1 MRLFRISSDEV
12 EPIPERSYRD
22 TQVSGFGEST
32 LEQFLVEHPE
42 VIPGEEI
49 DPEDPPRFMV
59 IRSQASVTPGS
70 IDILLVDHKGIP
82 TVVEAKLVDN
92 REIRRTVLAQGVE
105 YLAHLRKEWT
115 PDRMFEEGREFW
127 NKRGLDFETEALK
140 RLGLSFEGEFVDK
153 VAANLDGNRMR
164 LIIASDGIPSE
175 LRTVVEFLN
184 ETSSFEVYGLEVR
197 FFATEEESHRIL
209 APRIVGFT
217 ERARKRPRGE
227 RWNAERFFLALEQ
240 TGAPQE
246 VDLARDLMDFGV
258 EISGR
263 AVEWG
268 TGKARG
274 SFTARLLVDDERF
287 SLFSVYTTG
296 QFSLNIGWNHERLA
310 RIAPDLSERYRAQVK
325 SRLSID
331 FDRNSWERGW
341 PMADLLVLVPDNAG
355 GFKELLRV
363 FVAEVQERSQED
375 QPGKSM

>member
-1 MRLFRISSDEV
+1 MGLFRISGDEV

-105 YLAHLRKEWT
+105 YLAHLRREWT

-164 LIIASDGIPSE
+164 LIIASDRIPSE

-287 SLFSVYTTG
+287 SLFSAYTTG

-310 RIAPDLSERYRAQVK
+310 RIGPDLSERYRAQVK

-341 PMADLLVLVPDNAG
+341 PMADLSVLVPDNAG
-355 GFKELLRV
+355 GFKELLRG

-375 QPGKSM
+375 RPGKSM